1 MGNKGG
7 DKNSATDVD
16 NTGDEPE
23 IMMSN
28 DADYKT
34 DANPSDEIDVTED
47 GSQLDSL
54 EESAVDSAEE
64 STVDPKEEGT
74 VDPIEESTV
83 DPMEESTVD
92 PIEESTVDPIEENV
106 LDKRRMIEIERIE
119 HPIYRAKEA
128 DYGFK
133 RQVIIRDVLL

>member
-64 STVDPKEEGT
+64 STVDPKEKGT
-74 VDPIEESTV
+74 VDPIEENV
-83 DPMEESTVD
+83 ID